1 MNKSTKILIAV
12 LAIFVVGLTLSV
24 AFAEPVNAKS
34 FSCKGSKT
42 KSVGK
47 DRIDVLVS
55 KKAYSENGFSVRATC
70 APKNNYNSG
79 PAHHKLDKLT
89 VKYKVGKKTY
99 KKTKKLGYVNDYHI
113 KMPKKFKINK
123 ITVKYHKASSNE
135 YKKLKANCWWT

>member
-1 MNKSTKILIAV
+1 MNKHTKILIAV

-24 AFAEPVNAKS
+24 SFAAPVNAKS

-113 KMPKKFKINK
+113 KIPKKFKIVK
-123 ITVKYHKASSNE
+123 ITVKYHKASSSE